1 MPPIVIAF
9 LLFVAGFAF
18 YAITSARR
26 RVARGGTW
34 QHPKARPSTYIQ
46 LMSGEVIVL
55 TDGRSYRAEMGNDA
69 SEWRAGHEV
78 YWDGGRLYNRT
89 LFDSIVARQQ

>member
-1 MPPIVIAF
+1 
-9 LLFVAGFAF
+9 
-18 YAITSARR
+18 
-26 RVARGGTW
+26 
-34 QHPKARPSTYIQ
+34 
-46 LMSGEVIVL
+46 MSGEVIVL

-89 LFDSIVARQQ
+89 FFDSIVARQQ